1 MSADSTAPFVVDR
14 AHSATLPTPDTGC
27 NASQRTAPNCNTRP
41 THLEIGAS
49 NARRSQLLHFKSVH
63 DLLEQGTR
71 GIGDCCT
78 DTKVMAIRYDERA
91 SHLRRPAIASP
102 YVGGSDQEPRDIRTL
117 WRWRESRRGP
127 SFLKIGGRYFYTI
140 GALRLPAL
148 MGSDW
153 NCRRQTLGQIPTTL
167 RNTRVKW
174 AWSHIPQA
182 RATCERGS
190 RVFSMMTWA

>member
-1 MSADSTAPFVVDR
+1 MGY
-14 AHSATLPTPDTGC
+14 TLFRRNESLPMC
-27 NASQRTAPNCNTRP
+27 SVRTWKGALPARLPNVLCT
-41 THLEIGAS
+41 TL
-49 NARRSQLLHFKSVH
+49 F
-63 DLLEQGTR
+63 
-71 GIGDCCT
+71 GIGDCRT
-78 DTKVMAIRYDERA
+78 DTKVMAIRNDERA

-102 YVGGSDQEPRDIRTL
+102 RVCGTDQEPRDIRTL

-148 MGSDW
+148 MDSDW
-153 NCRRQTLGQIPTTL
+153 NCRRQTLGLIPTTL